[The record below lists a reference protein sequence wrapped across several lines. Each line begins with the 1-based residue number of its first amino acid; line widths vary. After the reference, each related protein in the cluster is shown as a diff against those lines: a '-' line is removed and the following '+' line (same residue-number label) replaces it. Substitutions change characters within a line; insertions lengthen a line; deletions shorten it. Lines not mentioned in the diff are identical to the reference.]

1 MNLEND
7 PFREILD
14 DPNVSFDRR
23 ADLLMKLDYLNTKF
37 GIYRNF
43 LHSFENNFID
53 LIGTGKKI
61 RILEVGSGIAGL
73 SRELYLWAKRSNI
86 EVTIYLFDS
95 QADILNLSQ
104 SFLSQNGISSEIII
118 ASEKQLEV
126 FNDNEFD
133 FVISLHVIHHIRP
146 ISNAVEAINQMLRVA
161 KKGVQIN
168 DFHRKPGSV
177 ALFKLWNQFFG
188 ISKDLSEDGVKS
200 MQRAYDP
207 MELSTMIQNKSYY
220 NKLPGQFKTSIV
232 NPYWEFVAKK
242 SI

>member
-1 MNLEND
+1 MFIEND

-14 DPNVSFDRR
+14 DPNVPFERR
-23 ADLLMKLDYLNTKF
+23 SDLLLKLDYLNTKF
-37 GIYRNF
+37 GVYSNF
-43 LHSFENNFID
+43 LENFENNFSD
-53 LIGTGKKI
+53 LIGSKRKI
-61 RILEVGSGIAGL
+61 SVLEVGSGLAGL
-73 SRELYLWAKRSNI
+73 SRELQKKKKNSNI
-86 EVTIYLFDS
+86 EVELNLFDS
-95 QADILNLSQ
+95 QSDILKFSQ
-104 SFLSQNGISSEIII
+104 DVLKKNGISSEIIL

-161 KKGVQIN
+161 KKGVQLN